1 MRGEGDAVG
10 AAAYGEGLEGLRA
23 GWRPLGDMVCERC
36 LLGRGYGGGAE
47 GGSGLT
53 ILTVPSHELETK
65 VSFVVWF
72 QNTENVSLL
81 CSW

>member
-1 MRGEGDAVG
+1 MSKACLGERGEVVG
-10 AAAYGEGLEGLRA
+10 
-23 GWRPLGDMVCERC
+23 
-36 LLGRGYGGGAE
+36 GR
-47 GGSGLT
+47 GLT

>member
-1 MRGEGDAVG
+1 MQLPMGRVFRDWGRVGDHCRCRILIVSNVC
-10 AAAYGEGLEGLRA
+10 LE
-23 GWRPLGDMVCERC
+23 E
-36 LLGRGYGGGAE
+36 GGAQGRRGRYWE
-47 GGSGLT
+47 GIGLT

-72 QNTENVSLL
+72 QNTEKVSLL

>member
-10 AAAYGEGLEGLRA
+10 AAAYGEGLEGLWA
-23 GWRPLGDMVCERC
+23 GWRPLGDVGCERC
-36 LLGRGYGGGAE
+36 LLGRGYCGLVAGR
-47 GGSGLT
+47 GLT

-81 CSW
+81 CS